1 LSKGIV
7 DKISELLK
15 PQAPLWACE
24 LTVKHVV
31 VAGVSRN
38 RTRIESTVLR
48 NLGEAVIAGSLTD
61 PNVRD
66 VAATRSSLEQALAE
80 ANFKGSEIAVVVPDE
95 ATRVAFVKSET
106 LSKDADEQRAFIRWK
121 LKKSVPFDVDSAQI
135 AFRVANKREEQ
146 STAGNATGAEMLV
159 TLAPR
164 SVIEE
169 YERLFEPMEIHAGIV
184 LPSTLAALNLFT
196 PPSGDVLFVKIAPD
210 CVTTSIFQRK
220 QMQFYRRITDAS
232 LYDAVYPT
240 ILYYQD
246 KLGGTS
252 LQHLFVCQDGA
263 EDAVSVGELQEKLG
277 LPMQPLEPRNVKDVF
292 KPALGA
298 VHLAGSGIL

>member
-1 LSKGIV
+1 
-7 DKISELLK
+7 
-15 PQAPLWACE
+15 
-24 LTVKHVV
+24 VV

-48 NLGEAVIAGSLTD
+48 NLPGAVIAGSLTD
-61 PNVRD
+61 LNVRD
-66 VAATRSSLEQALAE
+66 VAATRSSVEQALAE

-135 AFRVANKREEQ
+135 AFRVAGPREEQ
-146 STAGNATGAEMLV
+146 TTAGQGIHGAEMLV

-196 PPSGDVLFVKIAPD
+196 PPTGDVLFVKMAPD
-210 CVTTSIFQRK
+210 CITTSIFQRK

-246 KLGGTS
+246 KLGGTA
-252 LQHLFVCQDGA
+252 LQHLFVCQDEA
-263 EDAVSVGELQEKLG
+263 EDAVPVAELQAKLG